1 MELTREEQ
9 ITESARKVRG
19 EDNMLVELALAEI
32 RKRAVE
38 PVLRCRICGFEWDPA
53 GLSDPIASPI
63 RENGSLC
70 AQAEYF
76 AEIGIEVPRALL
88 LDCAECLQD
97 PEEYACCRGK
107 CPPDCP
113 LCS

>member
-53 GLSDPIASPI
+53 GLSDPIAFPI
-63 RENGSLC
+63 REDGSLC
-70 AQAEYF
+70 AMATYF
-76 AEIGIEVPRALL
+76 TSVGVTLSRALL
-88 LDCAECLQD
+88 LDCPECLQS
-97 PEEYACCRGK
+97 PEDYACNRGK